1 MMSSD
6 ALGDA
11 PGDRP
16 AKGHTARL
24 VATLAERTA
33 ALETL
38 TKLETGER
46 SRLEAEKFQYEA
58 QANAALAMQRKVAQ
72 RAEAERSEW
81 LVEKAALEN
90 ELQASREALA
100 KAQQEARQRGAEAKK
115 ASEQL
120 AEARAEAKRLRAE
133 RETLIEQLKGGSS
146 ADEDDH
152 LAVREQLAQTVEHAS
167 AVNRKMTKA
176 HKTQQNV
183 ITQLESEIELLS
195 EKVDQLEDE
204 CCGSEESRLCLEGAL
219 AEAQQR
225 QRDMQV
231 ELHRQAKRQFIQ
243 PIGMQD
249 LLDQLEVANDV
260 KQQLCSDI
268 AQFTE
273 ELAQAKLYCAQVR
286 EEADENAMRV
296 RRADQKSRLL
306 SLRMSK
312 LEVELANAQNV
323 AAEDEEQK
331 AMVFKSV
338 MDEQEARIRELQL
351 QLDNAKKG
359 KGWSPFG

>member
-72 RAEAERSEW
+72 RAEVERSEW

-204 CCGSEESRLCLEGAL
+204 CCSSEESRLCLEGILNPNPNPSPIDPHPHPHPHPHPTL
-219 AEAQQR
+219 ASKGPSLKPSSGSETC
-225 QRDMQV
+225 
-231 ELHRQAKRQFIQ
+231 KWSS
-243 PIGMQD
+243 IGRPS
-249 LLDQLEVANDV
+249 ASSSSRSGCRT
-260 KQQLCSDI
+260 CS
-268 AQFTE
+268 T
-273 ELAQAKLYCAQVR
+273 
-286 EEADENAMRV
+286 
-296 RRADQKSRLL
+296 
-306 SLRMSK
+306 SLRSPTT
-312 LEVELANAQNV
+312 
-323 AAEDEEQK
+323 
-331 AMVFKSV
+331 SSSSS
-338 MDEQEARIRELQL
+338 ARTSRSSQR
-351 QLDNAKKG
+351 
-359 KGWSPFG
+359 S